1 MVVRRQRTGGALV
14 HLLCVGLLALLLC
27 VRLQSPSF
35 TANSASHQKP
45 PEAAD
50 FANFRGVGHIYDV
63 IGEYK
68 LPKPV
73 IMSPDSAADIW
84 GNLGVNV
91 RPLGDEKHIVAPQL
105 PSQYRLFNEGDEASL
120 MDMHGQ
126 PVGAA
131 ANPGIRVEHDF
142 VTEVE
147 ERLIVAELQEM
158 AAQYGYD
165 FSEEETTA
173 EKSWRITGR
182 DEKKSGLPL
191 APWGWGT
198 EFNKSKLPSGL
209 AKVIDR
215 IEQLPGYPLG
225 PIRDVTVN
233 IRSSIDY
240 QMSPHI
246 DPPGDGPNSFVLSLM
261 SGAVV
266 VFSPI
271 QALREN
277 MVRANDEVRFMRD
290 SYTDEDIDCLVP
302 QRAMYHFA
310 GEARYVWTH
319 AVRPPA
325 TRMGED
331 GLEAY
336 DRWGTWKKVLR
347 RRQDRAAIIFTF
359 ADPPVGAAAIDDD
372 IKNTQPE

>member
-1 MVVRRQRTGGALV
+1 MGFGQLRKVVRRQRGNRALWA
-14 HLLCVGLLALLLC
+14 LLGVCVLALLFWI
-27 VRLQSPSF
+27 RPESPSF
-35 TANSASHQKP
+35 TVNSPPHQSSAEASANL
-45 PEAAD
+45 
-50 FANFRGVGHIYDV
+50 ANFRGVGHIFDV

-73 IMSPDSAADIW
+73 IISTDSAAEIW

-91 RPLGDEKHIVAPQL
+91 RPLGDEKFMVAPQL
-105 PSQYRLFNEGDEASL
+105 PSQYRFFNEIDEASL
-120 MDMHGQ
+120 MDMQGQ
-126 PVGAA
+126 PVKSAT
-131 ANPGIRVEHDF
+131 NPGIRVEHDV
-142 VTEVE
+142 VTEAE
-147 ERLIVAELQEM
+147 EETIIAELREM
-158 AAQYGYD
+158 AVQYGYD
-165 FSEEETTA
+165 FSEEGATM

-198 EFNKSKLPSGL
+198 EFNASKLPIGL
-209 AKVIDR
+209 AKVIER

-233 IRSSIDY
+233 IRSSVDY
-240 QMSPHI
+240 QMTPHI
-246 DPPGDGPNSFVLSLM
+246 DPP
-261 SGAVV
+261 
-266 VFSPI
+266 
-271 QALREN
+271 
-277 MVRANDEVRFMRD
+277 
-290 SYTDEDIDCLVP
+290 
-302 QRAMYHFA
+302 

-336 DRWGTWKKVLR
+336 DRWGTWEKVLR

-359 ADPPVGAAAIDDD
+359 ADPHVGPAATDDG
-372 IKNTQPE
+372 IEVSQTG